1 MEKETGGGCK
11 KLDALVV
18 LTQHD
23 ADNWKEVKKACV
35 IPNFLPFSPE
45 KGSSCLEKRIISIGR
60 YSEQKGYDRLIEA
73 WIKVNRKHPDWHI
86 RIYGEGQDRNSLQ
99 ELIEKHH
106 IENSFSLCPPT
117 KNIQEKYLKSSIYV
131 MSSRFEGLP
140 MALLE
145 AMACGVPCISF
156 DCPYGPAE
164 IITPEEDGILVKN
177 GNTDELADAICRLIE
192 DTDKRIRMGKQ
203 AQKNIQR
210 YLREEVMKLWDELF
224 NTLTTARP

>member
-1 MEKETGGGCK
+1 
-11 KLDALVV
+11 
-18 LTQHD
+18 
-23 ADNWKEVKKACV
+23 
-35 IPNFLPFSPE
+35 
-45 KGSSCLEKRIISIGR
+45 
-60 YSEQKGYDRLIEA
+60 
-73 WIKVNRKHPDWHI
+73 
-86 RIYGEGQDRNSLQ
+86 
-99 ELIEKHH
+99 
-106 IENSFSLCPPT
+106 
-117 KNIQEKYLKSSIYV
+117 
-131 MSSRFEGLP
+131 

-164 IITPEEDGILVKN
+164 IITPEKDGILVKN

-224 NTLTTARP
+224 NTLTTTRL